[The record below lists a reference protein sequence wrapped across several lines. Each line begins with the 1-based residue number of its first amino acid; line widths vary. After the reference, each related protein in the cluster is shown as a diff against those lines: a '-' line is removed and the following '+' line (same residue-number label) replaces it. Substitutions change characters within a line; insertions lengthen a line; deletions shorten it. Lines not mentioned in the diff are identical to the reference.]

1 MIVTIESPF
10 AGNVEFNREY
20 AKLAM
25 KDSLLRGESPFLS
38 HLLYTQVLDDDNPDQ
53 RLAGIEAGLEFQKVA
68 DLVAVYV
75 DLGVSSGMKVAI
87 ERAVANGVPIQYRHL
102 FTR

>member
-25 KDSLLRGESPFLS
+25 KDSLMRGESPFLS

-53 RLAGIEAGLEFQKVA
+53 RLAGIEAGLEFQKVV

-87 ERAVANGVPIQYRHL
+87 ERAITNGVPIQYRHL

>member
-25 KDSLLRGESPFLS
+25 KDSLMRGESPFLS
-38 HLLYTQVLDDDNPDQ
+38 HLLYTQVLDDLNPDQ

-87 ERAVANGVPIQYRHL
+87 ERAIANGVPIQYRHL